1 MVQHKSRSSGK
12 FVPHPPLLSI
22 APSTKVEQSNHGLG
36 LFAPFSV
43 LWCPLP
49 LVLLLEHGQV
59 SRAAAAA
66 VRPSVSAASAVIC
79 VSMYLLCPFLACRQP
94 LSGQLLLPGRNDRGT
109 TLITMSIV
117 QVLLQMELYRKWSTF
132 YKCNCTILKI
142 TWVGCLQSAK
152 NRVCNILGNT
162 HFLKQALK
170 GGALLL
176 NNFILLLRSKKDYH

>member
-59 SRAAAAA
+59 SRAAAAAAAA

-152 NRVCNILGNT
+152 NRVICKEIHIFFNRL
-162 HFLKQALK
+162 
-170 GGALLL
+170 
-176 NNFILLLRSKKDYH
+176 

>member
-59 SRAAAAA
+59 SRAAAA
-66 VRPSVSAASAVIC
+66 VRPSVSAASADIC
-79 VSMYLLCPFLACRQP
+79 VCMYLLCPFLARRQP

-132 YKCNCTILKI
+132 YKCNCPILKI
-142 TWVGCLQSAK
+142 TWVGYLW
-152 NRVCNILGNT
+152 NRVI
-162 HFLKQALK
+162 
-170 GGALLL
+170 
-176 NNFILLLRSKKDYH
+176 SKVHGIHIF